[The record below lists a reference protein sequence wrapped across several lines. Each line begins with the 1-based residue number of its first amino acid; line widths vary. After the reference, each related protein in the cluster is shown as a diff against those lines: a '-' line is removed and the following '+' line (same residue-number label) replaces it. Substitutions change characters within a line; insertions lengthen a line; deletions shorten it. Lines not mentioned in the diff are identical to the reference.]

1 MHTIAMPATR
11 RRMKK
16 ERHAGIAASA
26 VFNRPLPYGGRS
38 PTQRRTAQHDR
49 AQRTEDVTSSRRWLH
64 SRGILCKFIRS
75 GITQKTARCRRAG
88 ERPDG
93 APYTYEVAR
102 SMSSNF
108 RSGKSHGS
116 EPWMDPNRQAALGST
131 VSRAQMTVEIPS
143 VSLVDCGSTDLP
155 HPSQAGPPRWALE

>member
-1 MHTIAMPATR
+1 MPASLHQLSSIDPFLVAAGPRLNDVPHNMTALNGP
-11 RRMKK
+11 KTS
-16 ERHAGIAASA
+16 RHRGAG
-26 VFNRPLPYGGRS
+26 
-38 PTQRRTAQHDR
+38 
-49 AQRTEDVTSSRRWLH
+49 LH

-116 EPWMDPNRQAALGST
+116 E
-131 VSRAQMTVEIPS
+131 
-143 VSLVDCGSTDLP
+143 
-155 HPSQAGPPRWALE
+155 